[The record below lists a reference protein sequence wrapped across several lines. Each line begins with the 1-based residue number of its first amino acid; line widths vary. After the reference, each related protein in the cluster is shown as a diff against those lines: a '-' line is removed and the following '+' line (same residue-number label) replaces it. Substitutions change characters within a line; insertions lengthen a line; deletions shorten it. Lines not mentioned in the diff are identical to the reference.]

1 MGGGIGETNLNEPW
15 LPMPTISAS
24 VVGPKSKE
32 KDVRAPGVWREPVQ
46 FPAARG
52 GTGPVREFCRRQVS
66 ELGSIVRW
74 TNDLQLVPMICTLPW
89 LSIFRISCGCL
100 QYIPLPSGDTT
111 NQDGTGQLTCETR
124 QALAIPD
131 LDVIVRD
138 HTSHITPSS
147 SVSSIYDL

>member
-1 MGGGIGETNLNEPW
+1 
-15 LPMPTISAS
+15 MPTISAS

-32 KDVRAPGVWREPVQ
+32 KDVRAPDVWREPVQ

-100 QYIPLPSGDTT
+100 HTASFRGIPT
-111 NQDGTGQLTCETR
+111 NQGGRGQLTCETR